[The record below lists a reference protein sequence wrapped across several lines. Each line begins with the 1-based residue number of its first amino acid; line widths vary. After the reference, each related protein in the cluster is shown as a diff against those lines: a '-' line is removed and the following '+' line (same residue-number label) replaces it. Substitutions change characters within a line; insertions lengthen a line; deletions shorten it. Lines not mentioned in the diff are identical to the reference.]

1 MDNYLRLNNF
11 KELNSEELLE
21 SGGIAPLIVAGLWIA
36 GGVGGAF
43 VWGYDKGY
51 QFGKDLA
58 K

>member
-1 MDNYLRLNNF
+1 MRNF
-11 KELNSEELLE
+11 KELNSEELLD